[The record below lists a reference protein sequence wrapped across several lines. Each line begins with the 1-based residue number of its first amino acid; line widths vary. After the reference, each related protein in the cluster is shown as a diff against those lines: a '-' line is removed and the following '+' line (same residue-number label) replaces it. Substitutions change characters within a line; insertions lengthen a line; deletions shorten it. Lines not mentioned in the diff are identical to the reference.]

1 MSTNVIGGK
10 PVKKKT
16 PTKKK
21 TATKKRGGR
30 AFTYAP
36 FNSDGDASS
45 VPVPDVPAPV
55 AEVMPSE
62 IPSIDGGAKKKKKV
76 KRKPGKYALFVK
88 AQYPTVAKAHPKWKA
103 TDCIKEIAKM
113 WKEKNAK

>member
-10 PVKKKT
+10 PVKKNKRKT
-16 PTKKK
+16 DTKKK
-21 TATKKRGGR
+21 GGR

-36 FNSDGDASS
+36 FNSTEGDAPS
-45 VPVPDVPAPV
+45 VPVQDEVLAPV
-55 AEVMPSE
+55 AEVM
-62 IPSIDGGAKKKKKV
+62 PSIDGGAKKKKKV

-88 AQYPTVAKAHPKWKA
+88 AQYATVAKAHPKWKA

-113 WKEKNAK
+113 WKQKNAK